1 MTLLPIVERE
11 LRVRA
16 RQGLTFWTRGLFG
29 GVAILFCLQQLSYA
43 DVFRGTFS
51 AGEIAF
57 RGLAVMAA
65 VICAFGF
72 LATADSISQE
82 RREHTL
88 GLLLLTGI
96 NSGDVLLGK
105 LLSAGLIQVTALLAF
120 VPVLMLP
127 VLAGGVMAGEALL
140 TAAALGHI
148 LFCSL
153 VFGLWASSC
162 RNEWFAAV
170 RLALFCLLAWWFGPW
185 ILDGVM
191 GGSPTV
197 GLLSPLSALSCAM
210 KNSPGYVALS
220 IGLGQV
226 IGWGLLVRA
235 RSRLRRGATEE
246 TAPAQES
253 KTPGE
258 LAERGS
264 LLVSAP
270 EQRALTAP
278 NYKNDPL
285 AWLMRRQ
292 RGVLAAIWVATL
304 LVIVS
309 QYSSVWFYFFGR
321 PLAVTWVVLQPAI
334 YAMNAV
340 TGALIVWAASRFFFE
355 ARRSGEMEM
364 LLTTPVGAARMVV
377 AHWAYLKR
385 LLRWPVVLM
394 VILALPQQF
403 IWGWSAVTE
412 WGWWFPVGLATLGSG
427 HIILSAVGLCWA
439 GMYFGTR
446 FRSQWVVII
455 AALALMKLVP
465 FLISSTW
472 WAVAPLLVPV
482 LGGPGT
488 ILLLFSFV
496 PYLLI
501 MTYWLVLIFRFR
513 RKLLAGNL
521 ARLEEE
527 SISWLPKILRGKTWR
542 QIRHWSAVDSHQN
555 R

>member
-16 RQGLTFWTRGLFG
+16 RQGLTFWTRGIFG

-96 NSGDVLLGK
+96 KSGDVLLGK

-127 VLAGGVMAGEALL
+127 VLAGGVMGREAML
-140 TAAALGHI
+140 TALALGHI

-153 VFGLWASSC
+153 VFGLWASAC
-162 RNEWFAAV
+162 RDEWFSAV

-185 ILDGVM
+185 ILNGVI
-191 GGSPTV
+191 GGGPTV
-197 GLLSPLSALSCAM
+197 GLLSPLSALSSAM
-210 KNSPGYVALS
+210 KNTPGYVALS
-220 IGLGQV
+220 IGLGQI
-226 IGWGLLVRA
+226 IGWGLLVRT
-235 RSRLRRGATEE
+235 RSLLRRGATEE
-246 TAPAQES
+246 SVPAQEAE
-253 KTPGE
+253 TPGE

-264 LLVSAP
+264 LLVSGSA
-270 EQRALTAP
+270 QRARTP
-278 NYKNDPL
+278 SFHRNDPL

-292 RGVLAAIWVATL
+292 RGVLATIWVAIL
-304 LVIVS
+304 LTIFS
-309 QYSSVWFYFFGR
+309 HYGSAWFHLLSG
-321 PLAVTWVVLQPAI
+321 PGLMWWPAM
-334 YAMNAV
+334 YAIDVV
-340 TGALIVWAASRFFFE
+340 TGALLVWAASRFFFE

-364 LLTTPVGAARMVV
+364 LLTTPVGAAQIVV

-385 LLRWPVVLM
+385 LLRWPVGLM

-403 IWGWSAVTE
+403 LGGWTSLTE
-412 WGWWFPVGLATLGSG
+412 WGWWFPLGLAVVGSCY
-427 HIILSAVGLCWA
+427 IILSAIGLCWA

-455 AALALMKLVP
+455 TALALMKLVP
-465 FLISSTW
+465 FLISMVW
-472 WAVAPLLVPV
+472 QAAAPLLGMPTGNFT
-482 LGGPGT
+482 LYLAYFTGLS
-488 ILLLFSFV
+488 LLVMGF
-496 PYLLI
+496 
-501 MTYWLVLIFRFR
+501 WLAMIIRFR
-513 RKLLAGNL
+513 RKLLAGYL
-521 ARLEEE
+521 GSLEAE
-527 SISWLPKILRGKTWR
+527 SISWLPKFLRGKTWR

>member
-72 LATADSISQE
+72 LATADAISQE

-105 LLSAGLIQVTALLAF
+105 LLSAGLIQFTALLAF

-153 VFGLWASSC
+153 VFGLWASAC
-162 RNEWFAAV
+162 RDEWFAAV

-185 ILDGVM
+185 ILDGVI
-191 GGSPTV
+191 GGSPTI

-210 KNSPGYVALS
+210 KNMPGYVALS
-220 IGLGQV
+220 IGLGQI
-226 IGWGLLVRA
+226 IGWGLLVRT
-235 RSRLRRGATEE
+235 RSRLRRGVTEE
-246 TAPAQES
+246 SVPAQES
-253 KTPGE
+253 ETPGE

-264 LLVSAP
+264 LLVSVSA
-270 EQRALTAP
+270 QRPRTP
-278 NYKNDPL
+278 SFHRNDPL

-292 RGVLAAIWVATL
+292 RGVLATIWVATL
-304 LVIVS
+304 LAIFS
-309 QYSSVWFYFFGR
+309 QYSSIWFHLFGG
-321 PLAVTWVVLQPAI
+321 PGPMAWLMWWPAMYAVS
-334 YAMNAV
+334 AV
-340 TGALIVWAASRFFFE
+340 TGALMVWAASRFFFE

-364 LLTTPVGAARMVV
+364 LLTTPVGATQIVV

-385 LLRWPVVLM
+385 LLRWPVGLM
-394 VILALPQQF
+394 VILALPQRF
-403 IWGWSAVTE
+403 LGGWPSLTE
-412 WGWWFPVGLATLGSG
+412 WGWWFPLSLAVVGSG
-427 HIILSAVGLCWA
+427 YIILGAIGLCWA

-465 FLISSTW
+465 FLISMVW
-472 WAVAPLLVPV
+472 QAAAPLLGMPTGNFA
-482 LGGPGT
+482 LYLAYFTGLS
-488 ILLLFSFV
+488 LLVMGFWV
-496 PYLLI
+496 AMI
-501 MTYWLVLIFRFR
+501 IRFR
-513 RKLLAGNL
+513 RKLLAGYL
-521 ARLEEE
+521 GSLEEP
-527 SISWLPKILRGKTWR
+527 ISWLPKYLRGKTWR
-542 QIRHWSAVDSHQN
+542 QIRHWSSVDANQN

>member
-16 RQGLTFWTRGLFG
+16 RQGLTFWTRGVFG

-57 RGLAVMAA
+57 RGLAIMAA
-65 VICAFGF
+65 VVCAFGF

-82 RREHTL
+82 RREQTL

-96 NSGDVLLGK
+96 KSGDVLLGK
-105 LLSAGLIQVTALLAF
+105 LLSAGLIQTTALLAF

-127 VLAGGVMAGEALL
+127 VLAGGVMGREAML
-140 TAAALGHI
+140 TALALGHI

-153 VFGLWASSC
+153 TFGLWASAC
-162 RNEWFAAV
+162 RDEWFAAV

-185 ILDGVM
+185 ILDGFA
-191 GGSPTV
+191 GGTGTV
-197 GLLSPLSALSCAM
+197 GLLSPLSALSGAM
-210 KNSPGYVALS
+210 KNMPGHVALS

-226 IGWGLLVRA
+226 IGWGLLMRT
-235 RSRLRRGATEE
+235 RSRLSRGAAEVSV
-246 TAPAQES
+246 PAKVLE
-253 KTPGE
+253 PPDG

-270 EQRALTAP
+270 EQRVLTAP
-278 NYKNDPL
+278 TYKNDPL

-292 RGVLAAIWVATL
+292 RGVLATIWVATL
-304 LVIVS
+304 LAIFS
-309 QYSSVWFYFFGR
+309 QYSSVWFYLFGG
-321 PLAVTWVVLQPAI
+321 PLTVNWVVLWPAM
-334 YAMNAV
+334 YAVNAV
-340 TGALIVWAASRFFFE
+340 TGALMVWAASRFFFE

-385 LLRWPVVLM
+385 LLRWPVGLM
-394 VILALPQQF
+394 VVLALPQQF
-403 IWGWSAVTE
+403 IWGWSALTE
-412 WGWWFPVGLATLGSG
+412 LGWWYPLGLAVLGSG
-427 HIILSAVGLCWA
+427 YIILSAVGLCWA

-455 AALALMKLVP
+455 AAVALMKLVP

-472 WAVAPLLVPV
+472 WAVAPLL
-482 LGGPGT
+482 LSRAGT
-488 ILLLFSFV
+488 IQLIFSFV
-496 PYLLI
+496 PYFLI

-513 RKLLAGNL
+513 RKLLAGYL
-521 ARLEEE
+521 GSLDEE
-527 SISWLPKILRGKTWR
+527 STSWLPKFLRGKTWR
-542 QIRHWSAVDSHQN
+542 QIRHWSPVDTNQN
-555 R
+555 G

>member
-16 RQGLTFWTRGLFG
+16 RQGLTFCTRGIFG

-72 LATADSISQE
+72 LATADAISQE

-96 NSGDVLLGK
+96 KSGDVLLGK

-127 VLAGGVMAGEALL
+127 VLAGGVMGREAML

-162 RNEWFAAV
+162 RDEWFAAV
-170 RLALFCLLAWWFGPW
+170 RLALVCLLAWWFGPW
-185 ILDGVM
+185 ILDRAA
-191 GGSPTV
+191 GGTGTI
-197 GLLSPLSALSCAM
+197 GLLSPLTALTGAM
-210 KNSPGYVALS
+210 RNDLGAVALS

-226 IGWGLLVRA
+226 IGWGLLVRT
-235 RSRLRRGATEE
+235 RSRLSRGTAEVSVPAKATE
-246 TAPAQES
+246 
-253 KTPGE
+253 TPGV

-270 EQRALTAP
+270 EQRARTP
-278 NYKNDPL
+278 SFHRNDPL

-292 RGVLAAIWVATL
+292 RGVLAMIWVATL
-304 LVIVS
+304 LS
-309 QYSSVWFYFFGR
+309 MLWRFGGLGFYLFLGGLAPTWFLVW
-321 PLAVTWVVLQPAI
+321 PAMLAVS
-334 YAMNAV
+334 AV
-340 TGALIVWAASRFFFE
+340 SGALLAWAASRFFF
-355 ARRSGEMEM
+355 AAWRSGEMEM
-364 LLTTPVGAARMVV
+364 LLTTPVGAARIVS
-377 AHWAYLKR
+377 AHWSYLKH
-385 LLRWPVVLM
+385 LLRWPLFFILGLAVLQNSFWGWHQAGM
-394 VILALPQQF
+394 VGWSFLALN
-403 IWGWSAVTE
+403 
-412 WGWWFPVGLATLGSG
+412 ATFTVCYTILGM
-427 HIILSAVGLCWA
+427 VGLCWA
-439 GMYFGTR
+439 AMYYGVKC
-446 FRSQWVVII
+446 RSQLVAIIFVVV
-455 AALALMKLVP
+455 LMNV
-465 FLISSTW
+465 
-472 WAVAPLLVPV
+472 
-482 LGGPGT
+482 
-488 ILLLFSFV
+488 V
-496 PYLLI
+496 PYGISFLWRMVAVLMSGMQNNATTIYLIHSLIPSLLI
-501 MTYWLVLIFRFR
+501 AGFWLVMIVRFR
-513 RKLLAGNL
+513 RKLLAGYL
-521 ARLEEE
+521 GSLDEE
-527 SISWLPKILRGKTWR
+527 SHSWLPKFLRGKTWR
-542 QIRHWSAVDSHQN
+542 QVRHWSAVDSNQN

>member
-65 VICAFGF
+65 VVCAFGF
-72 LATADSISQE
+72 LATADAISQE
-82 RREHTL
+82 RREQTL

-96 NSGDVLLGK
+96 KSGDVLLGK

-127 VLAGGVMAGEALL
+127 VLAGGVMGREAML
-140 TAAALGHI
+140 TAVALGHI

-153 VFGLWASSC
+153 VFGLWASAC
-162 RNEWFAAV
+162 RDEWFSAV

-185 ILDGVM
+185 ILDRVA
-191 GGSPTV
+191 GGTGTI
-197 GLLSPLSALSCAM
+197 GLLSPLSALTGAM
-210 KNSPGYVALS
+210 RNDAGAVALS
-220 IGLGQV
+220 IGLGQI
-226 IGWGLLVRA
+226 IGWGLLVRT
-235 RSRLRRGATEE
+235 RSRLRRGVTEV
-246 TAPAQES
+246 TAPAPES
-253 KTPGE
+253 EATGE

-264 LLVSAP
+264 LLVSASAQGP
-270 EQRALTAP
+270 RTP
-278 NYKNDPL
+278 SFHRNDPL

-292 RGVLAAIWVATL
+292 RGVLATIWVATL
-304 LVIVS
+304 LAIFS
-309 QYSSVWFYFFGR
+309 QYSSVWFHLFGG
-321 PLAVTWVVLQPAI
+321 PGATAWVVLWPAM
-334 YAMNAV
+334 YAVSAV
-340 TGALIVWAASRFFFE
+340 TGALLVWAASRFFFE

-364 LLTTPVGAARMVV
+364 LLTTPVGAARIVV

-385 LLRWPVVLM
+385 LLRWPVGLM
-394 VILALPQQF
+394 VILTLPQQF
-403 IWGWSAVTE
+403 LGGWTSLTE
-412 WGWWFPVGLATLGSG
+412 WGWWIPLGLAVVGSG
-427 HIILSAVGLCWA
+427 YIILSAIGLCWA

-465 FLISSTW
+465 FLISTVW
-472 WAVAPLLVPV
+472 QAAAPLLGMPTGNFMLYLAYYTGLSLLV
-482 LGGPGT
+482 LG
-488 ILLLFSFV
+488 F
-496 PYLLI
+496 
-501 MTYWLVLIFRFR
+501 WLAMIFRFR
-513 RKLLAGNL
+513 RKLLAGYL
-521 ARLEEE
+521 GSLEEE
-527 SISWLPKILRGKTWR
+527 STSWLPKFLRGKTWR
-542 QIRHWSAVDSHQN
+542 QIRHWSAVDSNQN

>member
-16 RQGLTFWTRGLFG
+16 RQGLTFWTRGIFG

-96 NSGDVLLGK
+96 KSGDVLLGK

-127 VLAGGVMAGEALL
+127 VLAGGVMGREAML

-162 RNEWFAAV
+162 RDEWFAAV
-170 RLALFCLLAWWFGPW
+170 RLALFCMLAWWFGPW
-185 ILDGVM
+185 ILNGVI
-191 GGSPTV
+191 GGGPTV

-210 KNSPGYVALS
+210 KNTPGYVALS
-220 IGLGQV
+220 IGLGQI
-226 IGWGLLVRA
+226 IGWGLLVRT
-235 RSRLRRGATEE
+235 RSLLRRGATEE
-246 TAPAQES
+246 SVPAEEAE
-253 KTPGE
+253 TPGE

-270 EQRALTAP
+270 EQRARTP
-278 NYKNDPL
+278 SFHRNDPL

-292 RGVLAAIWVATL
+292 RGVLATIWVATML
-304 LVIVS
+304 AIFS
-309 QYSSVWFYFFGR
+309 QYGSIWFHLFGG
-321 PLAVTWVVLQPAI
+321 PGATAWAVLWPAM
-334 YAMNAV
+334 YAVSAV
-340 TGALIVWAASRFFFE
+340 TGALLVWAASRFFFE

-364 LLTTPVGAARMVV
+364 LLTTPVGAAQIVV

-385 LLRWPVVLM
+385 LLRWPVGLM
-394 VILALPQQF
+394 VVLALPQQF
-403 IWGWSAVTE
+403 LGGWTSLTE
-412 WGWWFPVGLATLGSG
+412 WGWWFPLGLAVVGSG
-427 HIILSAVGLCWA
+427 YIILSAIGLCWA

-465 FLISSTW
+465 FLISMVW
-472 WAVAPLLVPV
+472 QAAAPLLGMPTGAFT
-482 LGGPGT
+482 LYLAYYTGLS
-488 ILLLFSFV
+488 LLVMGF
-496 PYLLI
+496 
-501 MTYWLVLIFRFR
+501 WLTMIVRFR
-513 RKLLAGNL
+513 RKLLAGYL
-521 ARLEEE
+521 GSFDEE
-527 SISWLPKILRGKTWR
+527 SHSWLPKFLRGKTWR
-542 QIRHWSAVDSHQN
+542 QVRHWSAVDSNQN